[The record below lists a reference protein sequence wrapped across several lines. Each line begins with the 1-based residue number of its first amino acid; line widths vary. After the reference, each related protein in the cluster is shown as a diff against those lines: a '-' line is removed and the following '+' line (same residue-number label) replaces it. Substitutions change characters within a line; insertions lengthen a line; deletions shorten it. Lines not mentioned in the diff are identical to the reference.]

1 MSDALTDI
9 ARDERRGRVFTSF
22 LASVLDFLKDPTE
35 ERKNLA
41 IQIAASCDDI
51 PRGYWGGQTNL
62 AKKAPELLERLT
74 RTDKSAWGWLLY
86 AALNATYDQFAQL
99 QKISPWPDKK
109 MVYLSHQDRSDTFAA
124 ILRNALHAAGNGTL
138 FGGNPEGYFEY
149 VVFYEDNDTL
159 LQIAE
164 SAVCIGSGYSRYTT
178 DRNMPY
184 VWPISHRFD
193 YLNER
198 QQKFNAL
205 ASARNAF
212 ADKY

>member
-35 ERKNLA
+35 ERNNLA

-99 QKISPWPDKK
+99 QKISP
-109 MVYLSHQDRSDTFAA
+109 
-124 ILRNALHAAGNGTL
+124 
-138 FGGNPEGYFEY
+138 
-149 VVFYEDNDTL
+149 
-159 LQIAE
+159 
-164 SAVCIGSGYSRYTT
+164 
-178 DRNMPY
+178 
-184 VWPISHRFD
+184 
-193 YLNER
+193 
-198 QQKFNAL
+198 
-205 ASARNAF
+205 
-212 ADKY
+212 